1 MNIKVDKIYFLFFL
15 FSIHLIPFASSFT
28 FETAPLLLIIFCI
41 IKFLYSG
48 ENLSIQLSKDKLILL
63 FFTSILLIFL
73 SDVFLLQ
80 YSLLELFKILI
91 GPFIFISYPKIK
103 KYFGV
108 NELILF
114 GLFIII
120 LYLIFKFKVPYL
132 FDYSCGT
139 LEFFIKRLSC
149 ENSINLS
156 TPFLIASEPSYLSLM
171 LSFYLLVLIFF
182 SNNVPKSKKIIIK
195 FLELLIIIIIYE
207 TNSRIGTLF
216 IIFYL
221 AYYLMI
227 SSKIRFISLIFFI
240 LVSLSF
246 ITQFHSYKL
255 MGETKL
261 INDYINSE
269 GIVQNDEKYLVSS
282 RRILNFNEFIKIDK
296 TDINFQG
303 SFLDIF
309 SKVEPTGFIR
319 ILHNYLSFL
328 AFMKEPMGYGIGS
341 YPLIWFKHVD
351 QNNLDNTIKK
361 NEVIKNWYDQ
371 GIENKRQY
379 IQNYFF
385 TILHDGG
392 LLPSV
397 VFLMILFI
405 SFYKALKSKLP
416 IYYLFSSYLIICF
429 FFQSNITSPYPWIIL
444 AMIYFQKPQK
454 NLHSKKKNYMF

>member
-282 RRILNFNEFIKIDK
+282 RRILNFNEFIKVDK

-328 AFMKEPMGYGIGS
+328 AYS
-341 YPLIWFKHVD
+341 Y
-351 QNNLDNTIKK
+351 N
-361 NEVIKNWYDQ
+361 
-371 GIENKRQY
+371 
-379 IQNYFF
+379 
-385 TILHDGG
+385 
-392 LLPSV
+392 
-397 VFLMILFI
+397 
-405 SFYKALKSKLP
+405 
-416 IYYLFSSYLIICF
+416 
-429 FFQSNITSPYPWIIL
+429 
-444 AMIYFQKPQK
+444 
-454 NLHSKKKNYMF
+454 

>member
-1 MNIKVDKIYFLFFL
+1 M
-15 FSIHLIPFASSFT
+15 
-28 FETAPLLLIIFCI
+28 
-41 IKFLYSG
+41 
-48 ENLSIQLSKDKLILL
+48 SKDKLILL

-80 YSLLELFKILI
+80 YNFLELFKILI

-120 LYLIFKFKVPYL
+120 LYLIFKFKVPYV

-156 TPFLIASEPSYLSLM
+156 TPPFLIASEPSYLSLM
-171 LSFYLLVLIFF
+171 LIFYLLILIFF

-195 FLELLIIIIIYE
+195 TLELLILIIIYE

-216 IIFYL
+216 IIFYTT
-221 AYYLMI
+221 YYIII
-227 SSKIRFISLIFFI
+227 SSKVRFISLIFLI
-240 LVSLSF
+240 LISASF
-246 ITQFHSYKL
+246 ITQLHSYKVI
-255 MGETKL
+255 GYTQPK
-261 INDYINSE
+261 NDYINSE

-282 RRILNFNEFIKIDK
+282 RRILNFNEFIKVDK
-296 TDINFQG
+296 TVNFQH

-309 SKVEPTGFIR
+309 SKVELTGFIR
-319 ILHNYLSFL
+319 FLHNYLSFL

-397 VFLMILFI
+397 FLMIF
-405 SFYKALKSKLP
+405 
-416 IYYLFSSYLIICF
+416 YLFLY
-429 FFQSNITSPYPWIIL
+429 TR
-444 AMIYFQKPQK
+444 
-454 NLHSKKKNYMF
+454 H